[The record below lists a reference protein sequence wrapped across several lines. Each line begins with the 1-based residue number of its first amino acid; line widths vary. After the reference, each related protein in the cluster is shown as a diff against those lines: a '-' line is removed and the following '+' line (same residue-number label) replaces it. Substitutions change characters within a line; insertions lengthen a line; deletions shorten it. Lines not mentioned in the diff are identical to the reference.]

1 MGQHVQLAALALV
14 KVKGIENQLLKQ
26 AFGNGPGCNG
36 RMKEQ
41 LFERTHANLGT
52 KARVCGI

>member
-1 MGQHVQLAALALV
+1 MQLAALALV
-14 KVKGIENQLLKQ
+14 KVKGIENQLLK
-26 AFGNGPGCNG
+26 AFGNGPGCKG